1 MAKVGLKMMRNEE
14 ILKGLKEFGRD
25 VYWLSENQEKLRKK
39 FHGKYVAVINCEVV
53 DSDPNLQILLQ
64 RLREGGKNPGEIPV
78 EFISREPARLI
89 LSAMEIPSCAS

>member
-1 MAKVGLKMMRNEE
+1 MAKVGLKEMSNEE

-25 VYWLSENQEKLRKK
+25 VYWISEKQEELRKK
-39 FHGKYVAVINCEVV
+39 FPGKYIAVINRNVV
-53 DSDPNLQILLQ
+53 DSDPVLQILLQ

-89 LSAMEIPSCAS
+89 L